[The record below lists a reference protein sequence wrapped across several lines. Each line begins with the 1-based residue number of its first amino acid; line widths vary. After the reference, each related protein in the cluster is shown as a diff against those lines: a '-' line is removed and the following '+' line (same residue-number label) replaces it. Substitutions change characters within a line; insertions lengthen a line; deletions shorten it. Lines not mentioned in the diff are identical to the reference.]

1 MSQLLQ
7 VNIHFFWS
15 SRLHWTLYT
24 QKLCWQKQGGKRWQQ
39 ISEKPAIPSET
50 NSFVINVVTQIWQF
64 LKDLKNQNVWPIDS
78 QMTFS
83 DSHSIS
89 CVSQRRPFGELSEI
103 SLWLNYDVVQKDSRF
118 SCDNIYSQCHLSIYL
133 IIYFEKSLIMP
144 SSRFTRIAEYRS
156 QYMSISIKSLN
167 ICAQISHIYSLALC
181 LEYQK
186 KGGKLDILNM
196 TV

>member
-1 MSQLLQ
+1 MKWKWTAIESLLVCHLHPGCKMWCDILGSFTLEIHQMSQLLQ

-39 ISEKPAIPSET
+39 RSEKPAIPSET

-83 DSHSIS
+83 DSHNSS
-89 CVSQRRPFGELSEI
+89 CVSQRHPFGELSEI

-118 SCDNIYSQCHLSIYL
+118 SCDNIYS
-133 IIYFEKSLIMP
+133 
-144 SSRFTRIAEYRS
+144 
-156 QYMSISIKSLN
+156 
-167 ICAQISHIYSLALC
+167 
-181 LEYQK
+181 
-186 KGGKLDILNM
+186 
-196 TV
+196 